1 MALADRLKSLFKSGE
16 SAVSTHK
23 DQAHD
28 AVKKVADEAD
38 KRTGGKYDSQID
50 SAEQKAN
57 DAIEKMDD
65 TGRPAGNP

>member
-16 SAVSTHK
+16 STVASHK
-23 DQAHD
+23 DQARD

-38 KRTGGKYDSQID
+38 KRTGGKYDSQIN

-57 DAIEKMDD
+57 DAIDKLDD
-65 TGRPAGNP
+65 TGRPAANP